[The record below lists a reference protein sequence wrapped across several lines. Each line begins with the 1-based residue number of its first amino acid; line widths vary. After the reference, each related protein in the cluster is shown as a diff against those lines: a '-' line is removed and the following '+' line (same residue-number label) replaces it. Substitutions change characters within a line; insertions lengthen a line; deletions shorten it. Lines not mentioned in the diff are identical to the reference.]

1 MAGGLGDQ
9 ALRTEAPFFVAADA
23 YGASGS
29 ARSGVGSDQRPTVD
43 RLLAEVDDFIVDS
56 FESVDIVGPQ
66 WRMADA
72 GFVRPTATWT
82 YMVHDN
88 PLGDSVSLGV
98 GFARKYLRRSA

>member
-1 MAGGLGDQ
+1 MPRRD
-9 ALRTEAPFFVAADA
+9 
-23 YGASGS
+23 GS
-29 ARSGVGSDQRPTVD
+29 TSFTVGSPPLIKQSGCLVD
-43 RLLAEVDDFIVDS
+43 T

-88 PLGDSVSLGV
+88 PLGDTVGMGV